1 MNATSGDPVVAR
13 IVAKLYGEEEEE
25 EEGKNMQAEVFLVM
39 SHWGPEAVFTSPEDA
54 GAHIDAL
61 QASFGAYREN
71 AELRVVPIPM
81 NPPVP
86 VRPVK

>member
-25 EEGKNMQAEVFLVM
+25 RNNMQAEVFLVM

-81 NPPVP
+81 NPPAP